1 MGTTARVRNRKLLNS
16 YYAEPSSSQM
26 VTSRAA
32 DPANS
37 ENSYIKSPHQSW
49 FLDFDESFSN
59 PTRLFMA
66 LRLEGFFRSFRA
78 TRFLLP
84 VPRVPPSLHPGRSPV
99 TASRLRIATPLD
111 TCLTSHR
118 SAFPALPPFQN
129 SVR

>member
-1 MGTTARVRNRKLLNS
+1 MQPFTKNTSHSVGTTARVRNRKLLNS
-16 YYAEPSSSQM
+16 YYAEPSPSQM

-66 LRLEGFFRSFRA
+66 LRLERFFRSFKA

-84 VPRVPPSLHPGRSPV
+84 VPMVPPSLHPGG
-99 TASRLRIATPLD
+99 
-111 TCLTSHR
+111 
-118 SAFPALPPFQN
+118 
-129 SVR
+129 